1 MRYRVLTAALLAV
14 LLAAVP
20 VSPSFAQAGSYDSW
34 IGKYSFQVA
43 KDPALKKRFQALIK
57 KEYQSFE
64 SRIDVS
70 APIVKSGD
78 FIYGHGCL
86 PHNCGDEE
94 AAFTIQAQTGALAAV
109 VMSRAPGQQ
118 FTIYGAPSADQLPPP
133 LQEWIKARSKP

>member
-1 MRYRVLTAALLAV
+1 MRYRVLTAALLAAF
-14 LLAAVP
+14 LAAVP
-20 VSPSFAQAGSYDSW
+20 VSPGYAQAGPYDSW
-34 IGKYSFQVA
+34 IDKYSFQVA
-43 KDPALKKRFQALIK
+43 KDPALKKHFQALIK
-57 KEYQSFE
+57 KEYPSFE

-133 LQEWIKARSKP
+133 LQEWIKARSK